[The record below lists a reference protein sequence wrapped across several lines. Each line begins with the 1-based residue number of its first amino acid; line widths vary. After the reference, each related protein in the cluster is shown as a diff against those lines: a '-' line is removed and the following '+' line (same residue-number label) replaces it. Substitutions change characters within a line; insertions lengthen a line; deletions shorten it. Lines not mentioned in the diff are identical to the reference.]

1 MNKNTDTN
9 ANTHELLSKLLEKKQ
24 QIGSIDKIF
33 GVGWGVCVQKNLL
46 KKGDYKCNSSK

>member
-24 QIGSIDKIF
+24 QIGSIDKNIWS
-33 GVGWGVCVQKNLL
+33 GMGRVCSNESA
-46 KKGDYKCNSSK
+46 KKG